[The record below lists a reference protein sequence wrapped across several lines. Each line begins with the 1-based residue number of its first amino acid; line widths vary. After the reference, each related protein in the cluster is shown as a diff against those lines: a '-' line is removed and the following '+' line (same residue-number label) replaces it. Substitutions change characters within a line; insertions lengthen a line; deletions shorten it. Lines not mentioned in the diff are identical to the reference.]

1 MVEKSENLV
10 CGINAVDELLRRQG
24 RRVQTL
30 YCLDDAG
37 RRVKDLIERAR
48 RDGVTIKS
56 VPVAALDR
64 LTEGVRHQGVA
75 VAVAPFIFTP
85 LAELLRTAKSIS
97 AKSTSAKLNAEG
109 SIAKG
114 SVLVALDGVT
124 DPRNLGAIIRTAAAA
139 GVAGL
144 LLPERR
150 SATITATVA
159 KTAAGALENMPISRI
174 VNLADALRRCQESGF
189 WIYGAAA
196 AGGEDL
202 YSIEWPDFVVLVL
215 GSEDKG
221 LRPVVTK
228 SCDFQV
234 TIPLASSSESLNVG
248 IAAAVTLFEINRSRR
263 HTRTDSSS
271 T

>member
-1 MVEKSENLV
+1 MTIVEKGENLV

-24 RRVQTL
+24 RRIQTL
-30 YCLDDAG
+30 YCLNDGG
-37 RRVKDLIERAR
+37 RRVKELVERAR
-48 RDGVTIKS
+48 RAGITIKS
-56 VPVAALDR
+56 VPDAALDR

-85 LAELLRTAKSIS
+85 LAELLGS
-97 AKSTSAKLNAEG
+97 AKPG
-109 SIAKG
+109 SG
-114 SVLVALDGVT
+114 ESVLVALDGVT
-124 DPRNLGAIIRTAAAA
+124 DPRNLGAIVRTAAAA

-150 SATITATVA
+150 SAAITAAVA

-202 YSIEWPDFVVLVL
+202 YSIEWPERVVLVL

-221 LRPVVTK
+221 LRPVVAK
-228 SCDFQV
+228 ACDFQV
-234 TIPLASSSESLNVG
+234 TIPLAGSSESLNVG
-248 IAAAVTLFEINRSRR
+248 IAAAVTLFELNRSRR
-263 HTRTDSSS
+263 HTRIDFSS

>member
-1 MVEKSENLV
+1 MVEKGENLV

-24 RRVQTL
+24 RRIQTL

-37 RRVKDLIERAR
+37 RRLKGLVERAR

-56 VPVAALDR
+56 VPGAALDR

-75 VAVAPFIFTP
+75 VVVAPFVFTP
-85 LAELLRTAKSIS
+85 LAELLRLAKSIS
-97 AKSTSAKLNAEG
+97 DGA
-109 SIAKG
+109 IAKG

-124 DPRNLGAIIRTAAAA
+124 DPRNLGAIIRTASAA

-144 LLPERR
+144 ILPDRR

-196 AGGEDL
+196 DGGEDL

-221 LRPVVTK
+221 LRPIVTK
-228 SCDFQV
+228 TCDFQV
-234 TIPLASSSESLNVG
+234 TIPLAGSSESLNVG
-248 IAAAVTLFEINRSRR
+248 IAAAVTLFEINRSR
-263 HTRTDSSS
+263 HTRNGSSS
-271 T
+271 R

>member
-1 MVEKSENLV
+1 TDLKNRSLENSVSMVEKGENLV

-37 RRVKDLIERAR
+37 RRVKELVERAR
-48 RDGVTIKS
+48 NDGVTIKS
-56 VPVAALDR
+56 VPVSALDR
-64 LTEGVRHQGVA
+64 LAGEIRHQGVA
-75 VAVAPFIFTP
+75 VAVAPFLFTK
-85 LAELLRTAKSIS
+85 LSELLRSAKSIS
-97 AKSTSAKLNAEG
+97 D
-109 SIAKG
+109 G

-124 DPRNLGAIIRTAAAA
+124 DPRNLGAVIRSAAAA

-150 SATITATVA
+150 SAAITATVA

-174 VNLADALRRCQESGF
+174 VNLADALRRCQENGF
-189 WIYGAAA
+189 WVYGAAA
-196 AGGEDL
+196 DGGEDL

-221 LRPVVTK
+221 LRPIVAK
-228 SCDFQV
+228 ACDFQV
-234 TIPLASSSESLNVG
+234 TIPLASRSESLNVG

-263 HTRTDSSS
+263 HTRTDFSSR
-271 T
+271 

>member
-1 MVEKSENLV
+1 MSIVEKAENLV

-24 RRVQTL
+24 RRIQTL

-37 RRVKDLIERAR
+37 RRVKELVERAR
-48 RDGVTIKS
+48 RDGITIKS
-56 VPVAALDR
+56 VPVTALDR
-64 LTEGVRHQGVA
+64 LTEGVRHQGVV
-75 VAVAPFIFTP
+75 VAVAPFIFTK
-85 LAELLRTAKSIS
+85 LSELLRSAKSIS
-97 AKSTSAKLNAEG
+97 AKSISDG
-109 SIAKG
+109 SVAKG
-114 SVLVALDGVT
+114 AVLVALDGVT
-124 DPRNLGAIIRTAAAA
+124 DPRTLGAIIRTAAAA

-159 KTAAGALENMPISRI
+159 KTAAGALENIPICRI

-196 AGGEDL
+196 DGGEDL
-202 YSIEWPDFVVLVL
+202 YSVEWPDFVVLVL

-221 LRPVVTK
+221 LRPIVAK

-248 IAAAVTLFEINRSRR
+248 IAAAVTLFELNRSRR